1 MLRRYV
7 QRILLVNP
15 FKDVLRDLLQL

>member
-1 MLRRYV
+1 LRRYV